1 MLGMRESNSPVTG
14 QTARDIRMQLWRVTS
29 NHQNEFDHQ
38 MASLRRDA
46 KKHKRYEIV
55 WKD

>member
-1 MLGMRESNSPVTG
+1 MLGMRESNRPISG
-14 QTARDIRMQLWRVTS
+14 QTARDIRMQMWRIAS
-29 NHQNEFDHQ
+29 NHQNEYDHQ

-46 KKHKRYEIV
+46 RTNQRYEVV

>member
-14 QTARDIRMQLWRVTS
+14 QTARDIRMQLWRVAS

-46 KKHKRYEIV
+46 KKNKRYEI
-55 WKD
+55 KFNF

>member
-14 QTARDIRMQLWRVTS
+14 QTARDIRMQLWRVAR
-29 NHQNEFDHQ
+29 

-46 KKHKRYEIV
+46 KKNKRYEIV

>member
-1 MLGMRESNSPVTG
+1 MRESNSPVTG
-14 QTARDIRMQLWRVTS
+14 QTARDIRMQLWRVAS
-29 NHQNEFDHQ
+29 NQQNEFDHQ

-46 KKHKRYEIV
+46 KKNKRYEIV